1 MCLDRRPILADSEIP
16 LPGTMPED
24 SAQRNVTNL
33 LVEWRRGDHAALERL
48 IPIVYGELRRVASAR
63 LNGEGAHTLQTTALV
78 HEVYL
83 RLAGLDRMTL
93 QNRTHFFAMAA
104 RLMREILVD
113 HARRRRALKR
123 GADVTV
129 LGLEGVDAG
138 VENNLVEVLALD
150 EALTDLARL
159 DERAGRVVELRFFAG
174 LTIAETADALGIAAA
189 TVERDWTVAKAWLL
203 QRLSPDVHDSGD
215 DRQRRP
221 PD

>member
-1 MCLDRRPILADSEIP
+1 MPLDRRPILADFEIR
-16 LPGTMPED
+16 LAGTMLED
-24 SAQRNVTNL
+24 FAERNVTNL
-33 LVEWRRGDHAALERL
+33 LIEWRRGDRAALERL

-63 LNGEGAHTLQTTALV
+63 LSGEGSHTLQTTALV

-83 RLAGLDRMTL
+83 RLADLDRMTL

-113 HARRRRALKR
+113 HARRRRAIKR
-123 GADVTV
+123 GGDVAV

-150 EALTDLARL
+150 EALTHLACL

-174 LTIAETADALGIAAA
+174 LTISETADALGVSVA

-203 QRLSPDVHDSGD
+203 QRLSDNVDQSGG
-215 DRQRRP
+215 RT
-221 PD
+221 

>member
-1 MCLDRRPILADSEIP
+1 MSQ
-16 LPGTMPED
+16 D
-24 SAQRNVTNL
+24 SANQSVTNL
-33 LVEWRRGDHAALERL
+33 LVEWRRGDRAALDRL

-63 LNGEGAHTLQTTALV
+63 LSNEGSRSLQTTALV

-83 RLAGLDRMTL
+83 RLVDLDRMTL

-113 HARRRRALKR
+113 HARRRHALKR
-123 GADVTV
+123 GGDVTV

-138 VENNLVEVLALD
+138 VENHVVEVLALD
-150 EALTDLARL
+150 EALTGLACL

-174 LTIAETADALGIAAA
+174 LTIAETAEALGVSAP

-203 QRLSPDVHDSGD
+203 QRLSGP
-215 DRQRRP
+215 
-221 PD
+221 